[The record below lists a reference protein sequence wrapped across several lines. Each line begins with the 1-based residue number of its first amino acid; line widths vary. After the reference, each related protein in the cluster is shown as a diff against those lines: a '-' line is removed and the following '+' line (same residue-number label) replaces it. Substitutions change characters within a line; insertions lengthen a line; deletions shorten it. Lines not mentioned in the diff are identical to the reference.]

1 MTPPNSLVLEAPRD
15 AQSLATLRA
24 AVAAFARGAGLAEE
38 AAGEV
43 TLAVGEA
50 CANAVEHARS
60 GDPAGGRLKL
70 RLATGEGELRVTV
83 EHYCRT
89 GDIPR
94 IRGRD
99 LGDVR
104 PGGLGVHCMEKL
116 MDRLEFEA
124 EPDGWAAVRLVRR
137 LPGAGRPREEKPA

>member
-1 MTPPNSLVLEAPRD
+1 MADTLVLEAPRD

-24 AVAAFARGAGLAEE
+24 AVTAFARAAGLAEE

-60 GDPAGGRLKL
+60 GDPAGGRLRL
-70 RLATGEGELRVTV
+70 RLAAAEGELRVTI
-83 EHYCRT
+83 EHWCRT

-99 LGDVR
+99 LTDVR

-124 EPDGWAAVRLVRR
+124 EPDGWAAVRLIRR
-137 LPGAGRPREEKPA
+137 LGPCGRPREERPA